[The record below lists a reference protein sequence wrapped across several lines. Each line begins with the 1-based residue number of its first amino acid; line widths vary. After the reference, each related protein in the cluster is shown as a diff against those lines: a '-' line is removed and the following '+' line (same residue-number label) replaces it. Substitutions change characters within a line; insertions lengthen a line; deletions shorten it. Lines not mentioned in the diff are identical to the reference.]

1 MSDLDDEEL
10 KATKKLYTI
19 IKENNMIS
27 LKELS
32 KLIEEDL
39 EKEK

>member
-10 KATKKLYTI
+10 EATKRLYTI

-39 EKEK
+39 KKGE